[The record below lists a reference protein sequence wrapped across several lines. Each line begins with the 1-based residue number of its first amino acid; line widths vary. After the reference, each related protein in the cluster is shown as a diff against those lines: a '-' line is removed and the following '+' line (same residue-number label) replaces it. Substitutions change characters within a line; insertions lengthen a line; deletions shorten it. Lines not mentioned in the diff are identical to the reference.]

1 MPTISAGSSQTF
13 TAGVKDQL
21 FTLTA
26 NGGALG
32 VVTGAATAS
41 FGPGAERRSFGPFA
55 VGQAITVTVQ
65 AGSVIVEYGD
75 ATPEN
80 EGAAS
85 SVLTG
90 SQITGGAVSVAAVT
104 SGGDI
109 LLANGNVRPA
119 ETWRVVD
126 GYPLLVAPDSSSGVT
141 FTQQG
146 GSTGFTT
153 GYGVVDD
160 LKVAS
165 ITTGAGFWTEVNVPA
180 FSRQVTNGRLCLLI
194 KIDDISKLTN
204 VAIYLGTA
212 GYTNFYFG
220 DYNVTSR
227 LDRQYNGWMVI
238 SPELQTGSGAFKWS
252 IGGGTPAFA
261 STTFTAAKI
270 RVTPVAGQQCTAH
283 IAGIWVSGGQSE
295 KPQILFTFDDGY
307 TSAVDTGASLCEKY
321 GFKTTQ
327 AIIASTI
334 GTSTYATL
342 SQIADAKARGHC
354 IVAHGDPPTGN
365 LAGWSTVAEIKADVQ
380 SNLNAISAITSPEER
395 KCYVYPQGVHAHSL
409 GDLRIQTALAEL
421 GIDCAR
427 AASENATFSYNSNDV
442 WIADKAMRLP
452 IIGHTYA
459 GGSEATNISTI
470 IARMQEAVAA
480 GRDSIIMLHKVVT
493 GTPATGIEIQD
504 TNLVLILAAAAEL
517 VATGAATPGTLVTL
531 RRKLRGGNLIQ

>member
-1 MPTISAGSSQTF
+1 MGLNATLGSDGWTVELDPNVAGLARANADGSIVLPDDTQF
-13 TAGVKDQL
+13 T
-21 FTLTA
+21 
-26 NGGALG
+26 N
-32 VVTGAATAS
+32 
-41 FGPGAERRSFGPFA
+41 
-55 VGQAITVTVQ
+55 
-65 AGSVIVEYGD
+65 
-75 ATPEN
+75 
-80 EGAAS
+80 
-85 SVLTG
+85 
-90 SQITGGAVSVAAVT
+90 
-104 SGGDI
+104 
-109 LLANGNVRPA
+109 

-146 GSTGFTT
+146 GSTGFAT

-160 LKVAS
+160 LKVTS
-165 ITTGAGFWTEVNVPA
+165 ITTGPGFWTEVNVPA
-180 FSRQVTNGRLCLLI
+180 FSRTVTNGRLCLLI

-212 GYTNFYFG
+212 AYANFYFG

-238 SPELQTGSGAFKWS
+238 APELQTGAGAFKWS
-252 IGGGTPAFA
+252 IGGGTPDFA
-261 STTFTAAKI
+261 TTTFTAAKI

-283 IAGIWVSGGQSE
+283 IAGVWVRGGQAE

-307 TSAVDTGASLCEKY
+307 TSAVDTGASMCEKY

-342 SQIADAKARGHC
+342 TQIQDAKDRGHC

-365 LAGWSTVAEIKADVQ
+365 LAGWSTVAEIMADVR
-380 SNLNAISAITSPEER
+380 SNLNAIAGFASAEEL

-409 GDLRIQTALAEL
+409 GDTRIQTALSNL

-427 AASENATFSYNSNDV
+427 AASENATFSYNSNGV

-459 GGSEATNISTI
+459 GGSEATNISNI
-470 IARMQEAVAA
+470 ISRMQEAVTA
-480 GRDSIIMLHKVVT
+480 GRDTIIMLHKVVS
-493 GTPATGIEIQD
+493 GVPATGIEIQD
-504 TNLVLILAAAAEL
+504 TNLALILAAAAEL
-517 VATGAATPGTLVTL
+517 TATGAATPGTLVTL
-531 RRKLRGGNLIQ
+531 RRKLLSGNLTQ